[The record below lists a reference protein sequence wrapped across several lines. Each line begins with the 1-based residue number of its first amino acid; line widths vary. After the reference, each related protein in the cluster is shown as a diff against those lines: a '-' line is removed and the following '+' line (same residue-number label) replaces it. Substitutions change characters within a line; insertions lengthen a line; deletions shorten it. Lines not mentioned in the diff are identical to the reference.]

1 MSEPKQ
7 DSMEQ
12 EIQSD
17 KLDSNHS
24 EPRKFSTKAKLKI
37 TLASLFGF
45 FTFFITFPIKE
56 GGPSTILVD
65 HLANLVRYILS
76 LLGTQTVAWVCIVA
90 MIAGAIQPFVKKIWN
105 RSITD
110 FVFTLFKILGIP
122 VGLMYILNQFYDT
135 QIGPEYLYAK
145 GMIPFLFEKLAMSLT
160 FIIPIG
166 SAFIIFLTDYGL
178 MEFTGVFARPFMRPV
193 YKTPGRSAIDAVAS
207 FVGSYSIAL
216 LITGKQY
223 QLGYYSKKE
232 AAIIATGFST
242 VSATFCIIVAKT
254 LNLMEH
260 WNLFFWS
267 ALVVTFIVTA
277 ITVRLWPLHHIPH
290 DYHAEKMPDEPV
302 IKTGVAKKAV
312 EEGLTA
318 AEESVPVGRNMLK
331 NLMIGISVTVGLIP
345 SIMSVGLLGLVLA
358 EKTALFDYLGYLFY
372 PVTALLQF
380 ADPQL
385 IAKAVS
391 MGIAEMFLPA
401 VLAAKSTGL
410 DLVSRFV
417 VGICCISGIL
427 FFSAS
432 IPCMVAMGIPIS
444 IRDMVIVWYERV
456 VLSLLIATPL
466 AWLLF
471 NVLKLGG

>member
-7 DSMEQ
+7 ESIEQ

-17 KLDSNHS
+17 ELGSNHCA
-24 EPRKFSTKAKLKI
+24 PRQFSTKAKLKI

-45 FTFFITFPIKE
+45 FTFFITFSIKE

-65 HLANLVRYILS
+65 HLANLLKNF
-76 LLGTQTVAWVCIVA
+76 LGFFGTATVAWICIVA
-90 MIAGAIQPFVKKIWN
+90 MIAGAIQPFVKKVWN
-105 RSITD
+105 RSPTD
-110 FVFTLFKILGIP
+110 FVFTVFKIVGIP
-122 VGLMYILNQFYDT
+122 VGFMYVLNQYYNI
-135 QIGPEYLYAK
+135 QIGPEALYAK

-223 QLGYYSKKE
+223 QLGYYSKRE

-242 VSATFCIIVAKT
+242 VSATFCVIVAKT
-254 LNLMEH
+254 LGLMPH

-267 ALVVTFIVTA
+267 ALVVTFVVTA
-277 ITVRLWPLHHIPH
+277 ITVRMWPLTKIPH
-290 DYHAEKMPDEPV
+290 EYHAEKMPDEPV
-302 IKTGVAKKAV
+302 IKNGVVKKAV

-318 AEESVPVGRNMLK
+318 AEVSVPVFQNMFK
-331 NLMIGISVTVGLIP
+331 NLMIGISVTIGLIP

-358 EKTALFDYLGYLFY
+358 KYTPVFDVFGYLFY
-372 PVTALLQF
+372 PVTALFQF
-380 ADPQL
+380 AEPQL
-385 IAKAVS
+385 VAKAVS

-401 VLAAKSTGL
+401 ALAAEL
-410 DLVSRFV
+410 DLITRFV

-444 IRDMVIVWYERV
+444 VKDMVIVWYERV
-456 VLSLLIATPL
+456 ILTLFIATPL

-471 NVLKLGG
+471 SVLKLGG